1 MDLAKQEKL
10 ENQKRFRGIII
21 GAISPVLLL
30 LIISVL
36 SYFKIIFE
44 RPYLTDDATKLTVGA
59 SSLLGIFWI
68 YATSVSF
75 FQAFFSLSINMLLVF
90 LFSSKNHTSMSNGI
104 IVPTAIFALFLV
116 FVRLI

>member
-1 MDLAKQEKL
+1 MDLVKKEKK
-10 ENQKRFRGIII
+10 KRLRGIII
-21 GAISPVLLL
+21 GTFSPIFLL

-75 FQAFFSLSINMLLVF
+75 FSSIF
-90 LFSSKNHTSMSNGI
+90 QFIH
-104 IVPTAIFALFLV
+104 
-116 FVRLI
+116 